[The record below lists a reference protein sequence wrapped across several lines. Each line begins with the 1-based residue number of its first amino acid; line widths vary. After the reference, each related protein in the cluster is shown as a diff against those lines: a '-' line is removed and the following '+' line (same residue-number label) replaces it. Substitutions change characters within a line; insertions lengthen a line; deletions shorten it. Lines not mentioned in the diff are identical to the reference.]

1 MPQFR
6 IDSVS
11 DSLNLDERQSG
22 LLADS
27 LPGIDDAV
35 DEVWAQVE
43 GQPRAA
49 EILASAA
56 AQPVHAYLFC
66 GPRGTGKRTA
76 AMAFA
81 AALIGA
87 DSRSRRLALSGR
99 HPDLSIHE
107 PEGRTLRVAEADE
120 IIFEASRSPVEGRLK
135 VIVCDRFHTAEPEA
149 VASLL
154 KTIEEPPPTAVIVL
168 LSEEIPPDH
177 TTVASRCVI
186 VEFDPVPDDDVRRI
200 LEREGVDPEGL
211 DNIVA
216 AAAGDVSRARLL
228 ATDAGLGRRRR
239 EWAAI
244 PSRLDGTGRTVAAL
258 VDNLRALI
266 DEAQAPLTTRQ
277 QTESQ
282 DLALVE
288 AEMGAQA
295 RLRREMDAR
304 HRREQRLL
312 RADELRFGLATLAD
326 LYRRQMANERHAD
339 EAVEAINR
347 VRDAHACLVRNPNE
361 PLLLQ
366 ALFLS
371 LPRQ

>member
-1 MPQFR
+1 M
-6 IDSVS
+6 S
-11 DSLNLDERQSG
+11 DLLNLDERP
-22 LLADS
+22 LDS
-27 LPGIDDAV
+27 QGDALPGIADAV
-35 DEVWAQVE
+35 DDVWAEVE

-49 EILASAA
+49 EMLAAAA
-56 AQPVHAYLFC
+56 AQPVHAYLLC

-76 AMAFA
+76 ALAFA

-87 DSRSRRLALSGR
+87 DSRSRRLALAGR
-99 HPDLSIHE
+99 HPDVSIHE
-107 PEGRTLRVAEADE
+107 PEGRTLRVVEADE
-120 IIFEASRSPVEGRLK
+120 IIFEASRSPVEGPLK

-200 LEREGVDPEGL
+200 LEREGASPEGL
-211 DNIVA
+211 DDIVA

-228 ATDAGLGRRRR
+228 ATDDGLGTRRRA
-239 EWAAI
+239 WTAA
-244 PSRLDGTGRTVAAL
+244 PARLDGTGTTISML
-258 VDNLRALI
+258 VDELRALI
-266 DEAQAPLTTRQ
+266 DEAQAPLTARQ
-277 QTESQ
+277 QAESD
-282 DLALVE
+282 DLARIE
-288 AEMGAQA
+288 ADLGTQG

-304 HRREQRLL
+304 HRREQRVL
-312 RADELRFGLATLAD
+312 RVDELRFGLATLAAF
-326 LYRRQMANERHAD
+326 YRQQMAD
-339 EAVEAINR
+339 EHHTQDAVAAIAR
-347 VRDAHACLVRNPNE
+347 IRDAHACLVRNPNE